1 MIHLYTLSVDVKAYC
16 NNRVQYV
23 SEARQLAGYGEVCL
37 PHCVC
42 DARKTGHIV
51 PAVSYESF
59 KMKACQTDGT
69 LEVRS

>member
-1 MIHLYTLSVDVKAYC
+1 MIHLYMFCVDTKAYC
-16 NNRVQYV
+16 NDHVQYV
-23 SEARQLAGYGEVCL
+23 REARQLAGYGEVRL

-42 DARKTGHIV
+42 DARKTGHVI
-51 PAVSYESF
+51 PTVSYDSF